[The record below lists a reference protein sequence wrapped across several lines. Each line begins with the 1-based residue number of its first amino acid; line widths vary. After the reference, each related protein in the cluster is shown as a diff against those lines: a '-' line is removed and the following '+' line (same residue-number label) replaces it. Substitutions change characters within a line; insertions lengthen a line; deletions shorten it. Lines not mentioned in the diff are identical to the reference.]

1 MRIKKKGEND
11 MTHTIPL
18 CALQPGECAQVFC
31 LYTDGSMRR
40 RLLDIGLIPGTCVE
54 CIGRSPGG
62 DPTAYR
68 IRQAVMA
75 IRQED
80 AAHIQV
86 IPINERED
94 APWG

>member
-1 MRIKKKGEND
+1 

-18 CALQPGECAQVFC
+18 CALQPGECAQVFS

-40 RLLDIGLIPGTCVE
+40 RLLDIGLIPGTYIE
-54 CIGRSPGG
+54 CIGRSPAG
-62 DPTAYR
+62 DPTAYL

-80 AAHIQV
+80 AARIQV
-86 IPINERED
+86 TPIKERED